1 MDASSPTAV
10 LRLILPHVPHLFK
23 SAIWHSLWLSPT
35 STKWDLKTE
44 LIVRLIRSLMD
55 SPKPSP
61 ISQQQGWGLKDPGI
75 KGPMWISKT
84 TFPRPEDTAVRE
96 AVMGAIDALK
106 EGHEIVA
113 IPDILPVEAEWTGS
127 RKGVGTN
134 RPRLDLSEEQHYT
147 RLMQEV
153 SSDVTI
159 LYFHGGAY

>member
-1 MDASSPTAV
+1 MDASSRTAA
-10 LRLILPHVPHLFK
+10 LRLVLPQVPVLFK

-44 LIVRLIRSLMD
+44 LVIKLIRSLMD
-55 SPKPSP
+55 SPNPSP
-61 ISQQQGWGLKDPGI
+61 VSKQQGWGLKDPGI
-75 KGPMWISKT
+75 KGAMWISKIS
-84 TFPRPEDTAVRE
+84 FPRPEENAVRE

-106 EGHEIVA
+106 EGQESVTT
-113 IPDILPVEAEWTGS
+113 PEILPVEAEWTGF
-127 RKGVGTN
+127 RKGVGAK

-153 SSDVTI
+153 SSDVTV